1 MDNLGD
7 SSGGGTCA
15 DGADSV
21 RPDSI
26 VWIAAGCTV
35 LMFLLAAWT
44 FYAAFRKD
52 GLESKILGWPIFK
65 VGAVAL
71 VVQAVLGFALMG
83 LAALCPAWVTVLA
96 EVLIF
101 AVTGICLTVKDA
113 ARVVVSQSEAHMA
126 DSTAAWKVIRQ
137 KANALS
143 ASGDADMKRLAEEIR
158 FADPMPTSLDGE
170 IAAQVDALAA
180 GANGKNVQ
188 NLLKQLEQRKL
199 LSKHEK

>member
-1 MDNLGD
+1 M
-7 SSGGGTCA
+7 
-15 DGADSV
+15 
-21 RPDSI
+21 
-26 VWIAAGCTV
+26 
-35 LMFLLAAWT
+35 
-44 FYAAFRKD
+44 
-52 GLESKILGWPIFK
+52 
-65 VGAVAL
+65 
-71 VVQAVLGFALMG
+71 
-83 LAALCPAWVTVLA
+83 
-96 EVLIF
+96 
-101 AVTGICLTVKDA
+101 
-113 ARVVVSQSEAHMA
+113 VVSQSEAHMA

>member
-1 MDNLGD
+1 MISNLRSA
-7 SSGGGTCA
+7 SSTAIPLC
-15 DGADSV
+15 V
-21 RPDSI
+21 RQ
-26 VWIAAGCTV
+26 T
-35 LMFLLAAWT
+35 
-44 FYAAFRKD
+44 
-52 GLESKILGWPIFK
+52 
-65 VGAVAL
+65 
-71 VVQAVLGFALMG
+71 
-83 LAALCPAWVTVLA
+83 TVLA

-101 AVTGICLTVKDA
+101 AVTGICLTMKDA
-113 ARVVVSQSEAHMA
+113 AHVVVSQSEAHMA

-158 FADPMPTSLDGE
+158 FAAPMPTSIDGE

>member
-1 MDNLGD
+1 MISNLRSA
-7 SSGGGTCA
+7 SSTAIPLC
-15 DGADSV
+15 V
-21 RPDSI
+21 RQ
-26 VWIAAGCTV
+26 T
-35 LMFLLAAWT
+35 
-44 FYAAFRKD
+44 
-52 GLESKILGWPIFK
+52 
-65 VGAVAL
+65 
-71 VVQAVLGFALMG
+71 
-83 LAALCPAWVTVLA
+83 TVLA

-101 AVTGICLTVKDA
+101 AVTGICLTMKDA
-113 ARVVVSQSEAHMA
+113 AHVVVSQSEARMA
-126 DSTAAWKVIRQ
+126 DSTAGWKVIGQ
-137 KANALS
+137 GANALA